1 MAPALASGPVTPRRN
16 PMEFIKA
23 VSRMFVA
30 SPERQVEADADTLIV
45 QQVRA
50 GNVAAF
56 DQLVLKYRERIYAII
71 YNLTSNREDASDLTQ
86 DAFIKAF
93 QSINSF
99 GGQSSFFTWL
109 YRIAVNGARTH
120 LRKNRMR
127 TFFSIEQASEEE
139 KKPEWLNTLAVE
151 AGAEKEVFA
160 RDLRQRLNESF
171 QKLSI
176 KHRTVITLFEIDGLS
191 HAEIAEVMECTEGT
205 VRSRLHYAKLQLQ
218 ADLQDLLKR

>member
-1 MAPALASGPVTPRRN
+1 
-16 PMEFIKA
+16 MEFIKT
-23 VSRMFVA
+23 VSRIFVA
-30 SPERQVEADADTLIV
+30 TPERQVEADADALVV
-45 QQVRA
+45 QEVRA

-120 LRKNRMR
+120 LRKNRLR
-127 TFFSIEQASEEE
+127 TFFSIEQAAEEE
-139 KKPEWLNTLAVE
+139 KTPEWLNALAVE

-218 ADLQDLLKR
+218 ADLQDLLKH

>member
-1 MAPALASGPVTPRRN
+1 MELIKTVGRLLA
-16 PMEFIKA
+16 
-23 VSRMFVA
+23 A
-30 SPERQVEADADTLIV
+30 SPERKAEADVDILVV
-45 QQVRA
+45 QEVRA

-56 DQLVLKYRERIYAII
+56 DQLVRKYRERIYSIV
-71 YNLTSNREDASDLTQ
+71 YHLTSNREDAADITQ

-93 QSINSF
+93 QSINRF

-109 YRIAVNGARTH
+109 YRIAVNTAHSH
-120 LRKNRMR
+120 LRKNRLK

-139 KKPEWLNTLAVE
+139 KTPEWLAQLAVE
-151 AGAEKEVFA
+151 AGAEKEIYA
-160 RDLRQRLNESF
+160 RDLKQRLNEAF

-191 HAEIAEVMECTEGT
+191 HAEIAEVMGSSEGT

-218 ADLQDLLKR
+218 ADLQDLIKP

>member
-1 MAPALASGPVTPRRN
+1 
-16 PMEFIKA
+16 MEFIKA

-30 SPERQVEADADTLIV
+30 SPERQVEADADSLIV

-56 DQLVLKYRERIYAII
+56 DQLVMKYRERIYAIV
-71 YNLTSNREDASDLTQ
+71 YNITSNREDASDLTQ

-120 LRKNRMR
+120 LRKNRLR

-139 KKPEWLNTLAVE
+139 KTPEWLNTLAVE